1 MTAWQGQLV
10 EDFLK
15 CSGIDRDRVVQIQGS
30 HIDQA
35 NAILEWG
42 KTISALKHHAYL
54 IVGCKSHFLSQTT
67 RSLAA
72 EFGESGIRFNAI
84 APSLTDT
91 PLADKLLNTPEKR
104 ENSNKRH
111 PIGRIGTAHDIAA
124 LSAFLLSDTGSWI
137 TGQVLHA
144 DGGMGS
150 LKLLA

>member
-84 APSLTDT
+84 AIDQI
-91 PLADKLLNTPEKR
+91 ANHRDLL
-104 ENSNKRH
+104 
-111 PIGRIGTAHDIAA
+111 GIAK
-124 LSAFLLSDTGSWI
+124 FLLSEESSYVTGMTLSPQS
-137 TGQVLHA
+137 TNHK
-144 DGGMGS
+144 D
-150 LKLLA
+150 

>member
-1 MTAWQGQLV
+1 MHMTAWQGQLV

-84 APSLTDT
+84 AIDQI
-91 PLADKLLNTPEKR
+91 ANHRDLL
-104 ENSNKRH
+104 
-111 PIGRIGTAHDIAA
+111 GIAK
-124 LSAFLLSDTGSWI
+124 FLLSEESSYVTGMTLSPQS
-137 TGQVLHA
+137 THHK
-144 DGGMGS
+144 D
-150 LKLLA
+150 